1 LKGSDAGTSLKTM
14 LMRLTAPTDKAAAV
28 MADLGVQ
35 VYNADGSMRSFQ
47 DIVGQLERATAGLT
61 DAQRNQALTTLFGA
75 DAIRA
80 ANILIAAGSDEFA
93 NMKEQ
98 VNQAGAAQEVA
109 DARMRGLAGAMEY
122 FKGNVESALVDAILP
137 MTDTISSL
145 IRRAAD
151 LIEGFGRLPAPVRN
165 AALAFAAVLAAAGPL
180 LVAIPAI
187 AALLGALLSPI
198 GLLVVAVAG
207 LAAAW
212 ASNFGGIRD
221 KTAAV
226 WAAMQPHFQ

>member
-1 LKGSDAGTSLKTM
+1 VRDAKC
-14 LMRLTAPTDKAAAV
+14 LMK
-28 MADLGVQ
+28 
-35 VYNADGSMRSFQ
+35 
-47 DIVGQLERATAGLT
+47 E
-61 DAQRNQALTTLFGA
+61 
-75 DAIRA
+75 
-80 ANILIAAGSDEFA
+80 GSDEFA
-93 NMKEQ
+93 NMKDQ
-98 VNQAGAAQEVA
+98 VNAAGAAQEVA
-109 DARMRGLAGAMEY
+109 DARMRGLAGAVEY
-122 FKGNVESALVDAILP
+122 FKGNVESALIDALLP
-137 MTDTISSL
+137 MTDTISTM

-151 LIEGFGRLPAPVRN
+151 LIEGFGKLPAPVRN

-198 GLLVVAVAG
+198 GLIVLAVAG

-226 WAAMQPHFQ
+226 WAAMQPHFQQMRDWLTAYLPTALSGLQSTWSTVWTALP